1 MNLPKPDFTRNTAS
15 VVGQPAPHDSAHLH
29 VSGQARYTD
38 DIPVPANTLHAAL
51 GLSSQAHADLLE
63 LDLDP
68 VRQAPG
74 VVAVLTAAHIPG
86 DNRWGAVVHDEPFL
100 AERST
105 RYVGQPIFVVVA
117 TSHRA
122 ARRAAR
128 LARVRYEPRPAVL
141 TIADA
146 LAAGSLL
153 SPPLLIER
161 GTPGPAM
168 QAAPHRAQGASAIGG
183 QEHFYLE
190 GQVALALPQEDG
202 QMLVHVSSQHPTEMQ
217 QAVAAILGL
226 PWNAVESVCRRLGG
240 GFGGKEVQPAQ
251 FAALA
256 ALAAHCT
263 GRPVKLRLDR
273 DDDMQVT
280 GKRHEFEFDYDV
292 GFDDHGRLQAFDL
305 RLRSRCG
312 HSADYSHQVND
323 RALCHLDNGYFHPH
337 LRVLNHRCK
346 THTQSATAFR
356 GFGAPQGMFAIE
368 HAIETIAR
376 TLGRDPLDVRKAN
389 FYGAAPRHLTP
400 YGQPVEGFWLPEI
413 VAQVESESRY
423 RERREAVAAFN
434 AGSPVLRRG
443 LALTPVMF
451 GVSFNATFLNRASAG
466 VALYLDGSLTVN
478 HAGIEMGQGL
488 FIKVQQVV
496 AQEFGLPP
504 QAVRSTATNTA
515 RLPNTSPTA
524 ASAGSDL
531 NGMAALDACRV
542 LKERLAQFLA
552 QRWQVP
558 AQDVCFGDGA
568 AHTPDFAQRL
578 SLREVAQAAHLA
590 RVPLLAHGFYTT
602 PDIHWDGPNFHGHP
616 FYYFAYGAACSEVE
630 VDTRTGEHRLTCVD
644 IVHDCGNSLNPAID
658 LGQVEGGFIQGLGYL
673 TSEELVWDAQGRLRT
688 HAPSTYKIPTAGDL
702 PAQWNVQLFD
712 RPNHVPTVHRSKAV
726 GEPPLMLALSAW
738 FAIADAVASLGGYR
752 RAARMQAPATP
763 EQVLA
768 ACDEMRAAGDV
779 HAAVA

>member
-1 MNLPKPDFTRNTAS
+1 MNLPKPDFTPSTAAA
-15 VVGQPAPHDSAHLH
+15 VGQAAPHDSAHLH

-51 GLSSQAHADLLE
+51 GLSSHAHADLLE
-63 LDLDP
+63 LDLAP

-74 VVAVLTAAHIPG
+74 VVAVLTATDIPG
-86 DNRWGAVVHDEPFL
+86 DNHWGAVIHDEPFL

-153 SPPLLIER
+153 SPPLFIER
-161 GTPGPAM
+161 GTPIQALL
-168 QAAPHRAQGASAIGG
+168 AAPHRAQGASAIGG

-217 QAVAAILGL
+217 QAVASILGIA
-226 PWNAVESVCRRLGG
+226 WNAVESVCRRLGG

-256 ALAAHCT
+256 ALAAYRT
-263 GRPVKLRLDR
+263 GRPVKLKLDR
-273 DDDMQVT
+273 DDDMLIT

-292 GFDDHGRLQAFDL
+292 GFDAHGRLQAFDL

-376 TLGRDPLDVRKAN
+376 SLGRDPLDVRKAN
-389 FYGAAPRHLTP
+389 FYGAAPRHRTP
-400 YGQPVEGFWLPEI
+400 YGQTVEGFWLPEI
-413 VAQVESESRY
+413 VAQVESESQY
-423 RERREAVAAFN
+423 RERRQAVTAFN
-434 AGSPVLRRG
+434 ATSPVLRRG

-451 GVSFNATFLNRASAG
+451 GVSFNATFLNRATAS
-466 VALYLDGSLTVN
+466 VALYLDGSMTVN

-488 FIKVQQVV
+488 FIKMQQVV

-504 QAVRSTATNTA
+504 QAVRSTATNTSK
-515 RLPNTSPTA
+515 LPNTSPTA

-542 LKERLAQFLA
+542 LKERLVPFLA

-558 AQDVCFGDGA
+558 AEDVLFSDGA
-568 AHTPDFAQRL
+568 AHTRDFAQRL
-578 SLREVAQAAHLA
+578 SLREVAMAAQLA
-590 RVPLLAHGFYTT
+590 RISLLAHGFYTT

-630 VDTRTGEHRLTCVD
+630 VDTRTGEHRLTRVD
-644 IVHDCGNSLNPAID
+644 IVHDCGSSLNPAID

-712 RPNHVPTVHRSKAV
+712 RPNHVPTVRRSKAV

-768 ACDEMRAAGDV
+768 ACDEMRASGDV
-779 HAAVA
+779 HGTAA